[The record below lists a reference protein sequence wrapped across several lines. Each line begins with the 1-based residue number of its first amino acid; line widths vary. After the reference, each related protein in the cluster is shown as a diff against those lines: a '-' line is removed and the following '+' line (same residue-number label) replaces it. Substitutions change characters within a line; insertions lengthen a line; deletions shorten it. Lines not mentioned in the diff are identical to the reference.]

1 MTRYAA
7 LLRGVNVGKGPRVAM
22 ADLRALLGKLGFAE
36 VSTLLN
42 SGNAVFTAP
51 GHDPAVIARRIA
63 AALEHEL
70 DAPVAVIVVTEAHL
84 AAALAENPFPSA
96 DPSRL
101 LLVFAQQVET
111 LRQLEP
117 AIRAAIKPPDEF
129 AVGAAALYLY
139 CPEGIAHSKA
149 AEVLLGRLGRG
160 VTTRNLATTRRL
172 ADAACGPAPTRGG
185 KSGGSNQAGPRRT
198 RDT

>member
-7 LLRGVNVGKGPRVAM
+7 LIRGVNVGKGPRVAM
-22 ADLRALLGKLGFAE
+22 ADLRALLVRLGFAD

-51 GHDPAVIARRIA
+51 AQEPAAIAGRIA
-63 AALEHEL
+63 EALAHEL
-70 DAPVAVIVVTEAHL
+70 DTPIPVVVVTGAHL
-84 AAALAENPFPSA
+84 AEAAAGNPFPSA

-117 AIRAAIKPPDEF
+117 AIRAAMRTPDEF
-129 AVGAAALYLY
+129 AVGHAAAYLH
-139 CPEGIAHSKA
+139 CPGGIAHSKA
-149 AEVLLGRLGRG
+149 AEALLGRVGRG

-172 ADAACGPAPTRGG
+172 ADAVGASLRRPA
-185 KSGGSNQAGPRRT
+185 
-198 RDT
+198 

>member
-22 ADLRALLGKLGFAE
+22 ADLRALLGRFGFAE
-36 VSTLLN
+36 VSTVLN

-51 GHDPAVIARRIA
+51 VQEPAAIARRIA
-63 AALEHEL
+63 AALEDEL
-70 DAPVAVIVVTEAHL
+70 DAPVAVIVLTGAHL
-84 AAALAENPFPSA
+84 AAAVADNPFPSA

-101 LLVFAQQVET
+101 LLAFAQERET

-117 AIRAAIKPPDEF
+117 GIRAVIRQPDGF
-129 AVGAAALYLY
+129 AMGHAAAYLH
-139 CPEGIAHSKA
+139 CPGGIARSKA
-149 AEVLLGRLGRG
+149 AEALLGRVGRG

-172 ADAACGPAPTRGG
+172 ADAVGASLRRPA
-185 KSGGSNQAGPRRT
+185 
-198 RDT
+198 